1 MQLTHSIALD
11 FGRDTLPITIFAK
24 QYDKESRFV
33 EIVPLECGKD
43 YTLESGV
50 TARLQLTKPD
60 GHTVLKTATIANS
73 VIKVELTE
81 QTLAVAG
88 TAVAEIG
95 LYKGNS
101 LLSSQIFYIEIKRAA
116 YNPDAPASSD
126 EYPALIDALGKVE
139 TSVGSANSAAAAANA
154 AATKAE
160 TAAGGADTA
169 AGAANSAAAAA
180 NEAAEGAENV
190 NISAAQTTTGADIT
204 VTNREGEQT
213 TVHIDTLTA
222 VNTWEDIKN
231 AVRLGLG
238 EKLFPVGYEFTT
250 LDADTT
256 QNIIWV
262 VRAHDHHTAANNKL
276 THTMTL
282 ETKNVYSLSS
292 GVQKA
297 VQYDATEAFYYAEQ
311 ELAAGTYNI
320 TIANQAWYTA
330 DNGKTFQFTLATA
343 VPAGGQLVFDMTYNA
358 TLEGKSVKSYAN
370 KTTTTALETVTLTE
384 GSEGT
389 SLGTTNGSSPN
400 VNHMHRAIFGSNN
413 YAQSAVR
420 QWLNSAAV
428 AGSVWT
434 PTNVFDRPASWATSY
449 NGFMHGLPADF
460 LAVVQP
466 AVLACRTNS
475 LFEVESLD
483 GTAFA
488 INQLY
493 SLKADKFFLLSR
505 PEIFGDWDSASY
517 KDGTQLE
524 YYNGLT
530 ATERIKRDAAG
541 TARTAWLRSPYP
553 SYASIARI
561 VTSSGGVYNGN
572 ACNGY
577 GVAPACIIA

>member
-60 GHTVLKTATIANS
+60 GHTVLKTAMITNS

-160 TAAGGADTA
+160 TAA
-169 AGAANSAAAAA
+169 AAA
-180 NEAAEGAENV
+180 NEAAEAAEGAENV
-190 NISAAQTTTGADIT
+190 NISATQTTTGADIT

-292 GVQKA
+292 GAQKT
-297 VQYDATEAFYYAEQ
+297 VQYDATEAFYYADLG
-311 ELAAGTYNI
+311 LAAGTYNI
-320 TIANQAWYTA
+320 TISNQLWYTA
-330 DNGKTFQFTLATA
+330 DNGKTFQFELTKALP
-343 VPAGGQLVFDMTYNA
+343 VGGQLVFAMTYNA

-389 SLGTTNGSSPN
+389 SLGTTNGNSPY

-420 QWLNSAAV
+420 QWLNSAAA

-466 AVLACRTNS
+466 TVLACRTNS

-505 PEIFGDWDSASY
+505 PEIFGNWDSESY

-541 TARTAWLRSPYP
+541 TARYAWLRSPNP
-553 SYASIARI
+553 SGASHARF
-561 VTSSGGVYNGN
+561 VYTGGALSSYGACSGN
-572 ACNGY
+572 

>member
-60 GHTVLKTATIANS
+60 GHTVLKTATIANG

-139 TSVGSANSAAAAANA
+139 TSVNSANSAAAAANA

-160 TAAGGADTA
+160 TAAGRADTA
-169 AGAANSAAAAA
+169 AQNATSAASVANSAAS
-180 NEAAEGAENV
+180 GAENV
-190 NISAAQTTTGADIT
+190 NISATQTTTGADIT

-213 TVHIDTLTA
+213 TLHIDTLTA

-250 LDADTT
+250 LDTDTK

-262 VRAHDHHTAANNKL
+262 VRTHDYHIAANNKL

-282 ETKNVYSLSS
+282 EAKNVYSLSS
-292 GVQKA
+292 GAQKA

-343 VPAGGQLVFDMTYNA
+343 VPAGGQLVFAMTYNA

-420 QWLNSAAV
+420 QWLNSGAA
-428 AGSVWT
+428 AGSAWA

-493 SLKADKFFLLSR
+493 NLKVDKFFLLSR

-541 TARTAWLRSPYP
+541 TARNAWLRSPNP
-553 SYASIARI
+553 SNVNSARLDN
-561 VTSSGGVYNGN
+561 SSGEVSGSSAYD
-572 ACNGY
+572 GY
-577 GVAPACIIA
+577 GAAPACIIA